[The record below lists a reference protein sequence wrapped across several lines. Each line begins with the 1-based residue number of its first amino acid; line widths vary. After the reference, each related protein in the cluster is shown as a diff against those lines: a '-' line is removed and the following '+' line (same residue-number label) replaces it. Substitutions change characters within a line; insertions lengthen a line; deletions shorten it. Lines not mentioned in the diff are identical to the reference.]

1 MKHFIRKYTL
11 IAGAFVFAVSSAI
24 RQFFPQAF
32 DADLTHFV
40 AGMGAGLMLLGVIFA
55 IIFRNSD
62 NSPEAIKRKKIE
74 ENDERNIRIKE
85 KAGYASWHTTLILL
99 IIMALVFVFTDNPLG
114 YWMSLGAAVL
124 HKLILLGFTAMY
136 NKKM

>member
-1 MKHFIRKYTL
+1 MKHIVRKYTL
-11 IAGAFVFAVSSAI
+11 FAGFIVFAVSSAI
-24 RQFFPQAF
+24 RQLFPQAF
-32 DADLTHFV
+32 DADMTHFA
-40 AGMGAGLMLLGVIFA
+40 AGMGAGLMLLGVIFT

-62 NSPEAIKRKKIE
+62 NDPEAIKRRAIE

-99 IIMALVFVFTDNPLG
+99 VVMTLVFIFTDNPLA
-114 YWMSLGAAVL
+114 YWLSALAAVL
-124 HKLILLGFTAMY
+124 HKLFLLGFTAMY

>member
-1 MKHFIRKYTL
+1 MKHVIRKYTL
-11 IAGAFVFAVSSAI
+11 IVGIVVFAVSSAI
-24 RQFFPQAF
+24 RQLIPQAF
-32 DADLTHFV
+32 DADMTHFV
-40 AGMGAGLMLLGVIFA
+40 AGMGAGLIFLGVIFA

-62 NSPEAIKRKKIE
+62 NSPETVKRRVIE

-99 IIMALVFVFTDNPLG
+99 VIMALVFVFTDNPLG
-114 YWMSLGAAVL
+114 YWLSAGTAVL
-124 HKLILLGFTAMY
+124 HKLVLLGFTAMY

>member
-1 MKHFIRKYTL
+1 MKHVIRKYTL
-11 IAGAFVFAVSSAI
+11 IVGIVIFAVSSAI
-24 RQFFPQAF
+24 RQLFPQAF
-32 DADLTHFV
+32 DADMTHFV
-40 AGMGAGLMLLGVIFA
+40 AGMGAGLMFLGVIFA

-62 NSPEAIKRKKIE
+62 NSPETVKRRVIE

-99 IIMALVFVFTDNPLG
+99 VIMALVFVFTDNPLG
-114 YWMSLGAAVL
+114 YWLSAGTAVL
-124 HKLILLGFTAMY
+124 HKLVLLGFTAMY

>member
-1 MKHFIRKYTL
+1 MKHVIRKYTL
-11 IAGAFVFAVSSAI
+11 IVGIIIFAVSSAI
-24 RQFFPQAF
+24 RQLFPQAF
-32 DADLTHFV
+32 DADMTHFV

-62 NSPEAIKRKKIE
+62 NSPEAIKLKEIE

-99 IIMALVFVFTDNPLG
+99 VIMALVFVFTDNPLG
-114 YWMSLGAAVL
+114 YWLSASAAVL
-124 HKLILLGFTAMY
+124 HKLLLLGFTAMY

>member
-11 IAGAFVFAVSSAI
+11 IVGIIVFAAISAI

-32 DADLTHFV
+32 DADMTHFV
-40 AGMGAGLMLLGVIFA
+40 AGMGAGLTFLGAIFA

-62 NSPEAIKRKKIE
+62 NSPEAAKRKSIE

-99 IIMALVFVFTDNPLG
+99 VIMALVFFFTGNPLG

-124 HKLILLGFTAMY
+124 HKLILLGFTALY
-136 NKKM
+136 NKRM

>member
-1 MKHFIRKYTL
+1 MKHVIRKYTL
-11 IAGAFVFAVSSAI
+11 IVGIVVFAVSSAI
-24 RQFFPQAF
+24 RQLFPQAF
-32 DADLTHFV
+32 DADMTHFV
-40 AGMGAGLMLLGVIFA
+40 AGMGAGLIFLGVIFA

-62 NSPEAIKRKKIE
+62 NSPETVKHRVIE

-99 IIMALVFVFTDNPLG
+99 VIMALVFVFTDNPLG
-114 YWMSLGAAVL
+114 YWLSAGAAVL